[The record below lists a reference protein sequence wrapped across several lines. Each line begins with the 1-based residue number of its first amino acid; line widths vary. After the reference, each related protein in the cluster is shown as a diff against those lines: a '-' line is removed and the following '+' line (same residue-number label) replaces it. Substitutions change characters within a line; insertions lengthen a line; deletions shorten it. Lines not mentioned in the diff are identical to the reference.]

1 MRKFGRDDCFIKG
14 ANAIDPYGYA
24 GGLQTNPNGGSWADA
39 YGLMTARGIHCIV
52 PVGQEK
58 MIPSVVEAARKM
70 GQLRLTY
77 SLGSPAGLI
86 PLTSFKAITELEALK
101 ILAGVDATPVAGGGI
116 GGCEGSRAYVVEGT
130 AEQVEKAFAAV
141 KQVHDEHPI
150 IVEGKTEALP
160 HKLPSGW

>member
-1 MRKFGRDDCFIKG
+1 M
-14 ANAIDPYGYA
+14 
-24 GGLQTNPNGGSWADA
+24 
-39 YGLMTARGIHCIV
+39 
-52 PVGQEK
+52 
-58 MIPSVVEAARKM
+58 
-70 GQLRLTY
+70 
-77 SLGSPAGLI
+77 
-86 PLTSFKAITELEALK
+86 

-141 KQVHDEHPI
+141 KQVHDEPQI